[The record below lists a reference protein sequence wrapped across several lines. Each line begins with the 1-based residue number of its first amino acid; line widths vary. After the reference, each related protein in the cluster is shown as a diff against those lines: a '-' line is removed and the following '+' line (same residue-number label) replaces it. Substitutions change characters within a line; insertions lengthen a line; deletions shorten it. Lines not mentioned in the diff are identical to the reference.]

1 MSRYSGM
8 SPAKRR
14 AWGYGLIAFFVVMVG
29 MIGFSQWW
37 AINKNVPAYERAN
50 VVRSPR

>member
-8 SPAKRR
+8 TPAKRR
-14 AWGYGLIAFFVVMVG
+14 LWGYGLIAFFVVMCG

-37 AINKNVPAYERAN
+37 AYNKNVPAFERAN
-50 VVRSPR
+50 AAHAKP